1 MNKQLTHHATLLH
14 RTYQTGQVQLP
25 KIAKMPGQVVSPGHS
40 GRPGQSA
47 LIGVCLAVSALSLTL
62 TLMLSGCVEQQGYR
76 QLSGYAQGGTW
87 NVKYNAAGIKARQDE
102 VRNGI
107 EAILKDIDTT
117 LSGYNKSSQLSRLNA
132 GDTIMPS
139 RMLMEMYDYSYGIWK
154 ETEGAVDV
162 AAGPLFDIWGFGF
175 RNDSLPSA
183 DKVSAAMAVSGMR
196 RLVPSMEEALT
207 ADGRLYR
214 ERLIRN
220 DGDSSLALRM
230 TKGAEIA
237 TLDGPVLNFNAVAQG
252 YSCDTV
258 ARYLDKLGVRDMLV
272 DIGEIWCRG
281 VNQSGRPWRVGV
293 DRPKDGNNTP
303 GADLDG
309 IWESSGSAGQ
319 GIVTSG
325 NYRKFYIKDG
335 RKFSHTIDPRSGY
348 PAENTLLSATVTAP
362 SAASADAYATYCMV
376 LGYEEAKAFIESR
389 ADLEG
394 YLIRATPDGSM
405 EEWASPGFRLVK

>member
-1 MNKQLTHHATLLH
+1 MNKQLTHHTTLLH

-62 TLMLSGCVEQQGYR
+62 TLMLSGCMEQTGYQ

-87 NVKYNAAGIKARQDE
+87 SVKYNAAGIKARPDE

-132 GDTIMPS
+132 GDTIKPG

-183 DKVSAAMAVSGMR
+183 DKVAAAMAVSGMR

-230 TKGAEIA
+230 TKGAEMA

-258 ARYLDKLGVRDMLV
+258 ARYLCKLGVKDMLV
-272 DIGEIWCRG
+272 DIGEIWC
-281 VNQSGRPWRVGV
+281 SGLNPSSKPWKVGV

-348 PAENTLLSATVTAP
+348 PAENTLLSATVAAP

-376 LGYEEAKAFIESR
+376 IGYEEAKAFIKSR

>member
-1 MNKQLTHHATLLH
+1 MSERFPH
-14 RTYQTGQVQLP
+14 RIFP
-25 KIAKMPGQVVSPGHS
+25 
-40 GRPGQSA
+40 A
-47 LIGVCLAVSALSLTL
+47 L
-62 TLMLSGCVEQQGYR
+62 LMLALMLAGCVRQSGYVR
-76 QLSGYAQGGTW
+76 LEGYAQGGTW
-87 NVKYNAAGIKARQDE
+87 SVKYNSAGIKANPAE
-102 VRNGI
+102 VQKGI

-132 GDTIMPS
+132 GDTIKPS
-139 RMLMEMYDYSYGIWK
+139 KMLIGMYDYCYGIWK

-183 DKVSAAMAVSGMR
+183 DKVAATMEVSGMR

-207 ADGRLYR
+207 ADGRLNR
-214 ERLIRN
+214 ERLVRKC
-220 DGDSSLALRM
+220 GVSSLTLRM
-230 TKGAEIA
+230 TKGAGMTKEA
-237 TLDGPVLNFNAVAQG
+237 GMTTTDGTVLNFNAVAQG

-335 RKFSHTIDPRSGY
+335 RKFSHTIDPRNGY

-405 EEWASPGFRLVK
+405 EEWASSGFRLVK